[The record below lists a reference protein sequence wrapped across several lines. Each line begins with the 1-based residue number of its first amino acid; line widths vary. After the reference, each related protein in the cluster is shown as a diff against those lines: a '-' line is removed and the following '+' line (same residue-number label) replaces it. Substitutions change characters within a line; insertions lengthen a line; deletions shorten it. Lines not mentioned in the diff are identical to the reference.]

1 MNMSGIIAY
10 IIGFVLLLL
19 YIMIY
24 GSMYIT
30 IGNSTDFS
38 AYSNQLGLILGFGML
53 GCIALAGGMIAFV
66 GAVFEFNVTAT
77 IMLSIVISSLAVG
90 ASVAA
95 LSIASITHSI

>member
-1 MNMSGIIAY
+1 MNISGIVAY
-10 IIGFVLLLL
+10 VIGFVLLLL

-53 GCIALAGGMIAFV
+53 GCIALAGGMIAFI
-66 GAVFEFNVTAT
+66 GAVFEFNINAT
-77 IMLSIVISSLAVG
+77 VILSIVISSLAVG

-95 LSIASITHSI
+95 LAIASITHT